1 MEHCSKMDDLKVVA
15 KTLLTTKRS
24 LIEEIKSAMRSLQ
37 TAEEEIKSV
46 KRDAITLKNTS
57 K

>member
-37 TAEEEIKSV
+37 TAEEEIRSV

>member
-1 MEHCSKMDDLKVVA
+1 MDDLKVVA

-24 LIEEIKSAMRSLQ
+24 LIEEIKSTMRSLQ

-46 KRDAITLKNTS
+46 KRDAITLKNAS